1 MIIIKDDGYAII
13 GKYQKSRTLRH
24 NLRRRYEIPGQGLE
38 QGLIGDPCR
47 LEKPFD
53 IPHFVQKLENLLYAL
68 ASKGP
73 PLTADLHF

>member
-1 MIIIKDDGYAII
+1 M
-13 GKYQKSRTLRH
+13 
-24 NLRRRYEIPGQGLE
+24 PGQGLE

-68 ASKGP
+68 ASKVP